1 MNRGKTEK
9 KWKKNR
15 KKPQNIRKFFDVFVF
30 CFQIDVE
37 WQYLV
42 VKIFPKCVY
51 ENLKISIGQP
61 GKKIHIEDRKHNSL
75 TISCE
80 LRCSRRARSSWSTG
94 GIRCVTL
101 VTNPVIRH
109 EWGQDMDCDYDKQN
123 IFEAIRYTNIFV
135 TVDQVMVVTYI
146 YGFQTLYVVVR

>member
-1 MNRGKTEK
+1 M
-9 KWKKNR
+9 
-15 KKPQNIRKFFDVFVF
+15 FFDVFVF

-51 ENLKISIGQP
+51 ENLKISNGQP
-61 GKKIHIEDRKHNSL
+61 EKKIHIEDRKHNSL

-80 LRCSRRARSSWSTG
+80 LRCSRRASSSWSTG

-101 VTNPVIRH
+101 VTNPVISH
-109 EWGQDMDCDYDKQN
+109 
-123 IFEAIRYTNIFV
+123 AIRTGPGLWLWQAEHIRGHLIHMYFA
-135 TVDQVMVVTYI
+135 TVDQVMVVRYV
-146 YGFQTLYVVVR
+146 YGFQTLYVVVQ